1 MKIFTIPLLAVSLG
15 ACTMIGDASE
25 MIGDASET
33 IEQFPSGT
41 TLQKAKRTPS
51 QTDEHGQALYT
62 GYIDLAQVEYAEG
75 DYRDSDFFAERAIA
89 AANNVYIEPQHIGAR
104 DLGVEVLNEAAV
116 ARRKLTVVR
125 YKGGYRIYPELSAEA
140 QLGFECWLQEMEE
153 GFQPDDIAA
162 CRARFDSAM
171 SSIEERE
178 RATMTM
184 SMAPL
189 PDSPRP
195 QDRMTFDIFFDFDS
209 DKVTGPAQ
217 DHIGLIA
224 IVIKEFRKPIVA
236 VIGNADQV
244 GETEYNLKLS
254 QRRAE
259 AVAAILRASGV
270 EPSGVFARGDQAPAL
285 EVLDRSAQR
294 LNRVVV
300 ISVREET

>member
-1 MKIFTIPLLAVSLG
+1 MAAK
-15 ACTMIGDASE
+15 D
-25 MIGDASET
+25 
-33 IEQFPSGT
+33 
-41 TLQKAKRTPS
+41 QKVA
-51 QTDEHGQALYT
+51 
-62 GYIDLAQVEYAEG
+62 
-75 DYRDSDFFAERAIA
+75 
-89 AANNVYIEPQHIGAR
+89 PQQISAR
-104 DLGVEVLNEAAV
+104 DLSVEVLNEAAA

-125 YKGGYRIYPELSAEA
+125 YKGGSRAYPILTAKA
-140 QLGFECWLQEMEE
+140 QLGFDCWLQETEE
-153 GFQPDDIAA
+153 GFQPKDIAA
-162 CRARFDSAM
+162 CRVRYESAM
-171 SSIEERE
+171 NNIEEAE
-178 RATMTM
+178 RLAKMMTMTVPSGSAKTM
-184 SMAPL
+184 E
-189 PDSPRP
+189 
-195 QDRMTFDIFFDFDS
+195 RMTFDIFFDFDS

-300 ISVREET
+300 ISVREEP

>member
-1 MKIFTIPLLAVSLG
+1 MLKNLAIPLLVMSLG
-15 ACTMIGDASE
+15 ACA
-25 MIGDASET
+25 
-33 IEQFPSGT
+33 GT
-41 TLQKAKRTPS
+41 TLEKAERTSP
-51 QTDEHGQALYT
+51 QTDQHGEALYA
-62 GYIDLAQVEYAEG
+62 GYIGLSLMEYGEG
-75 DYRDSDFFAERAIA
+75 DYRDSDFFADRAIA
-89 AANNVYIEPQHIGAR
+89 AANNQNIEPQHIGAR

-125 YKGGYRIYPELSAEA
+125 YKGGSQIYPVLTAEA

-171 SSIEERE
+171 NSIAERE
-178 RATMTM
+178 SSAMAM
-184 SMAPL
+184 SMPAPSNSA
-189 PDSPRP
+189 DSPE
-195 QDRMTFDIFFDFDS
+195 RMTFDIFFDFDS
-209 DKVTGPAQ
+209 DKLTGPAES
-217 DHIGLIA
+217 HIGLIA
-224 IVIKEFRKPIVA
+224 IVIKEFQKPIVS
-236 VIGNADQV
+236 VIGNADEV
-244 GETEYNLKLS
+244 GQTDYNLKLS

-259 AVAAILRASGV
+259 AVAAILRANGV